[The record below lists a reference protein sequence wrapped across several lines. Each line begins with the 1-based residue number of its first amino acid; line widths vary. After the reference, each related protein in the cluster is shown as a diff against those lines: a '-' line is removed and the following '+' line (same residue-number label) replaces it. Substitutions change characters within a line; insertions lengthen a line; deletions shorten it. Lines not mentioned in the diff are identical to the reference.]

1 METERIRNQQV
12 QLNDE
17 FLSHV
22 SHELRSP
29 LAAIYEFVSIVSDG
43 IAGEVNAEQA
53 EYLQIATRNVLQLRS
68 MIDDLLDVTR
78 VQGGKLRVEPRCISV
93 PDVAAEAISFC
104 RSSAAAREIAL
115 TFDASA
121 GLPRA
126 YADPR
131 GLRQIIV
138 NLILNAIKFTPAKG
152 QVKVHAGIY
161 EKNPNFL
168 SIEVMDTGFGLSEE
182 SSRHV
187 FERLY
192 QVPDSQAARKGLGL
206 GLYICKELVCRH
218 GGEIWVRTRLGEG
231 STFCFTVPIFSLA
244 ALIAPMFRDA
254 TKRAEPVALFVVRMR
269 PESGW
274 ATEEAREEASL
285 DTRNFLQRC
294 LPPSLDVLLPEMG
307 PTGSGD
313 VMFLLAARANEAEAA
328 VMSRRVCEQF
338 SINEPLARSGLTFA
352 ISHRVLATAPHE
364 DREPT
369 EEFVNRMAARMQE
382 CIDNITRPGSDRDE
396 Q

>member
-1 METERIRNQQV
+1 METPHIRNQQV

-43 IAGEVNAEQA
+43 IAGEINAEQA
-53 EYLQIATRNVLQLRS
+53 EYLQIATKNVLQLRS

-78 VQGGKLRVEPRCISV
+78 AQAGKLRIEPRCISV
-93 PDVAAEAISFC
+93 PDVAVEAVNLY
-104 RSSAAAREIAL
+104 RSTAAAREVAL
-115 TFDASA
+115 TFEASP
-121 GLPRA
+121 GLPAA

-131 GLRQIIV
+131 RIRQIIV
-138 NLILNAIKFTPAKG
+138 NLISNAIKFTPPKG
-152 QVKVHAGIY
+152 QVKVYATIY
-161 EKNPNFL
+161 EKNPKFL
-168 SIEVMDTGFGLSEE
+168 SIEVTDTGLGLSEE
-182 SSRHV
+182 SGRHV

-206 GLYICKELVCRH
+206 GLYICKELVSRH

-244 ALIAPMFRDA
+244 ALIAPLFPDA

-285 DTRNFLQRC
+285 DTRNFLQRS
-294 LPPSLDVLLPEMG
+294 LPTSLDVLLPEMG
-307 PTGSGD
+307 PAGSDD
-313 VMFLLAARANEAEAA
+313 VLFLLGARANEGEAA
-328 VMSRRVCEQF
+328 AMSRRICEQF
-338 SINEPLARSGLTFA
+338 SINEPLAKSGLTFA
-352 ISHRVLATAPHE
+352 ISHRVLATAAHV

-369 EEFVNRMAARMQE
+369 DEFVNRMAARMQE
-382 CIDNITRPGSDRDE
+382 CIDNITRPRSDRDE

>member
-29 LAAIYEFVSIVSDG
+29 LAAIYEFISIVSDG

-53 EYLQIATRNVLQLRS
+53 EYLQIATKNVLQLRS
-68 MIDDLLDVTR
+68 MIDDLLDVAR
-78 VQGGKLRVEPRCISV
+78 AQGGKLRIEPRCISV
-93 PDVAAEAISFC
+93 PDVAVEAVNLY
-104 RSSAAAREIAL
+104 RSTAAAREIAL
-115 TFDASA
+115 TFEAAA

-131 GLRQIIV
+131 RIRQVTV
-138 NLILNAIKFTPAKG
+138 NLISNAIKFTPAKG
-152 QVKVHAGIY
+152 QVKVHATIY
-161 EKNPNFL
+161 EKNPKFL
-168 SIEVMDTGFGLSEE
+168 LIEVTDTGLGLSEE
-182 SSRHV
+182 SSQHI

-192 QVPDSQAARKGLGL
+192 QVPDSQVAHKGLGL
-206 GLYICKELVCRH
+206 GLYICKELVSRH

-244 ALIAPMFRDA
+244 ALIAPLFPD

-274 ATEEAREEASL
+274 ANEEAREEASL
-285 DTRNFLQRC
+285 DTRNFLQRS
-294 LPPSLDVLLPEMG
+294 LPPSLDILLPEMG
-307 PTGSGD
+307 PAGSDD
-313 VMFLLAARANEAEAA
+313 VLFLLAARANEAEAA
-328 VMSRRVCEQF
+328 VMNRRICEQF
-338 SINEPLARSGLTFA
+338 SNNEPLARLGLTFA
-352 ISHRVLATAPHE
+352 ISHKVLAMAPHD

-369 EEFVNRMAARMQE
+369 DEFVSRMAARMQE

-396 Q
+396 R

>member
-1 METERIRNQQV
+1 METQHTRNQHV

-43 IAGEVNAEQA
+43 IAGEINAEQA
-53 EYLQIATRNVLQLRS
+53 EYLQIATKNVLQLRS

-78 VQGGKLRVEPRCISV
+78 AQAGKLRIEPRCISV
-93 PDVAAEAISFC
+93 PDVAVEAVNLY
-104 RSSAAAREIAL
+104 RSTAAAREVAL
-115 TFDASA
+115 TFEAAA

-131 GLRQIIV
+131 RIRQIIV
-138 NLILNAIKFTPAKG
+138 NLISNAIKFTPAKG
-152 QVKVHAGIY
+152 RVKLHAGIY

-168 SIEVMDTGFGLSEE
+168 SVEVTDTGFGLSEE

-192 QVPDSQAARKGLGL
+192 QVPDSQVARKGLGL
-206 GLYICKELVCRH
+206 GLYICKELVSRH

-231 STFCFTVPIFSLA
+231 SAFCFTVPIFSLA

-254 TKRAEPVALFVVRMR
+254 TKCTEPVAILVVRMR

-285 DTRNFLQRC
+285 DARNFLQRC
-294 LPPSLDVLLPEMG
+294 LPPGLDVLLPEMG
-307 PTGSGD
+307 PTGSDD
-313 VMFLLAARANEAEAA
+313 VLFLLVARANEAGAI
-328 VMSRRVCEQF
+328 VMSRRICEQF
-338 SINEPLARSGLTFA
+338 SINKPLARSGLTFA
-352 ISHRVLATAPHE
+352 ICHRVLATAPHV

-369 EEFVNRMAARMQE
+369 EEFVNRMAARMRE
-382 CIDNITRPGSDRDE
+382 CIDGITRPGSDRDE
-396 Q
+396 P